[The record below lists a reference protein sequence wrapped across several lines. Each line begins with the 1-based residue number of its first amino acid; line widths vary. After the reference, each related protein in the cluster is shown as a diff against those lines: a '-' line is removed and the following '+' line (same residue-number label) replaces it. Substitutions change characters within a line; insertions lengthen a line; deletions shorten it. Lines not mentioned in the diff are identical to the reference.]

1 MTSSPLFHVSPSS
14 GVPIFRQIMDQVH
27 ALLAAGTLKPGD
39 MLPSVRELAS
49 QLEVNMMTVS
59 KAYSRLEVDG
69 VVERVRGKGMRV
81 RSGDGGRSLTQR
93 KAEFAE
99 QMEPALHRGIQL
111 GLSNEQMI
119 SVIQRLL
126 QERKP

>member
-1 MTSSPLFHVSPSS
+1 MASSPLFHVSPSS

-27 ALLAAGTLKPGD
+27 ALLAAGTLQPGD

-93 KAEFAE
+93 KAEFAQ